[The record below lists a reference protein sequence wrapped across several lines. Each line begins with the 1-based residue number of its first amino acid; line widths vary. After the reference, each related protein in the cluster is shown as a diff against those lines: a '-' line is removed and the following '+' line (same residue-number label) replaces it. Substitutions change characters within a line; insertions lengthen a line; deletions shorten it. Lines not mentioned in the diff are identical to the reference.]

1 MKVSRVFLI
10 NLKLHKEPAYR
21 LAQQAGVDP
30 TALSKLINGAEPL
43 RPDDDRIL
51 RVGKILGLSSDEVF
65 SNAR

>member
-10 NLKLHKEPAYR
+10 NLKLHREPAYR
-21 LAQQAGVDP
+21 LAQQAGIDP
-30 TALSKLINGAEPL
+30 TVLSKLINGAEPL
-43 RPDDDRIL
+43 RPNDDRIL